1 MSLPNALAGRRLWL
15 LGVAS
20 LAALLALA
28 VAALGPLQQR
38 ASADG
43 HELPPNLA
51 FNLQLIEDSDN
62 IVPAGSELTVRAT
75 ISHSGSPVT
84 NTAAIEAP
92 ASAKAAGF
100 GSSEGV
106 LRVSGSFEWESESS
120 TGSRLNLANA
130 QFVAQANAGIDEAS
144 DVIVGI
150 DDTSSAT
157 PKAALPNTARGR
169 FQAAAWDGRTMIARV
184 LASSAVLPSVQI
196 YEYSA
201 TDNSFSYRAQ
211 LQDAPTTNTGPGNN
225 ANWHERFAVG
235 RDDQISPNLS
245 PVAVW
250 HEDDNTAWLFIGSEG
265 HNHHTSNGQLTGA
278 VFVYKI
284 AYSATSAAVTLE
296 ATLEPVDRS
305 GATPTTPEASNL
317 KDASPNAR
325 ADYGSSLALSAD
337 GSTLV
342 VAARQMNHIG
352 ALYVYTR
359 PSGAN
364 EDWGDITYAAGV
376 KVTPVVV
383 PAWGSGPSNRPFTPG
398 AAGTC
403 NAYCRAVT
411 AHEQREGA
419 SGEDDR
425 PLLGIGKIGISA
437 DGSVIAVGAPGKQYA
452 DDTAATAFSSGV
464 DNGQVF
470 IYEAPAGGWT
480 SVADVTGTA
489 IAARGAIPTHNA
501 FDPATHYSP
510 GPAKRITA
518 ATATLRPTG
527 SWTTTATEAENF
539 GVSVD
544 VSADGSTIAVSS
556 GFSSTATP
564 SGINAI
570 NRNANAYIFER
581 SGSSWSGDITSP
593 TAKYTL
599 HATNRQWAPYGFE
612 LNPAGDTLIFGQ
624 HAYVGVAG
632 RAVVIKKGDGWSSAT
647 IPEAAITASDTMW
660 QLTQPAFDGST
671 FGTNFGV
678 PLYNLDGDRLLISA
692 PGDQGGGNHPGSV
705 WNWHVTGAPVCT
717 SRTLDDLTTTTC
729 PIAIPDMG
737 KVVIP
742 NGSPDGAF
750 TISGSVKLTRGSDDS
765 TIRDTLEVTVG
776 KVDEVASVSIGVAP
790 DLKDP
795 TTSND
800 DTTYPTVL
808 RASGAKTRLQLKI
821 LNSGGKATA
830 AGNLASVLV
839 TSTGGRLSLV
849 SAADAP
855 NNATSTSCADLS
867 CQITTS
873 SINAGNA
880 ANILLQLEHNNRP
893 TTARIS
899 VQVLS
904 SSGTSLRAEPLEITL
919 AGPAETISVAA
930 PIVGVLNVD
939 QVGSDD
945 DGNDVDTAT
954 GATQDELLLAVSA
967 MDAGGNTVAV
977 PRATSGRVTVS
988 DPDGNRVRS
997 GITATFPARKNP
1009 GENITTGCTT
1019 TSTDGSGG
1027 TCPGA
1032 AAGDPRRDATSADNP
1047 AIVTSAG
1054 LFQVKIDVDAAASSP
1069 LKGGE
1074 YTVEV
1079 TAGGKSG
1086 TAKFNVSGGPA
1097 ATGFDLMGPEGR
1109 QAVGTQFTVEAT
1121 INDSEGN
1128 PVPDGTSV
1136 TWVAPRTTSGA
1147 GRATLVVSTNEVNRT
1162 KDGKA
1167 SNTYLVVGAGSVVI
1181 RATAGAG
1188 ADAVSVQLGGA
1199 APTAEPANPADALS
1213 SRNPDAY
1220 TTWRGEGRTSAADL
1234 LAGLDNISSV
1244 LLWLNGE
1251 WLRYGVVDGVEIPG
1265 SRDFTVNPGQ
1275 VLWLSR

>member
-38 ASADG
+38 ALADG
-43 HELPPNLA
+43 HELPPGLA
-51 FNLQLIEDSDN
+51 FNLQLIEDSDD

-75 ISHSGSPVT
+75 VSHSGAPIA
-84 NTAAIEAP
+84 NTAAIEARP
-92 ASAKAAGF
+92 ADKAAGF
-100 GSSEGV
+100 ALSEGV

-130 QFVAQANAGIDEAS
+130 QLVALANAGIDEAD

-150 DDTSSAT
+150 DETSTAT
-157 PKAALPNTARGR
+157 PKAALANTARGR

-184 LASSAVLPSVQI
+184 LASSAVLPAVQI

-211 LQDAPTTNTGPGNN
+211 LQDTSTGPGRNTG
-225 ANWHERFAVG
+225 WHERFAAG
-235 RDDQISPNLS
+235 RDDQISANLS
-245 PVAVW
+245 PIAVW

-265 HNHHTSNGQLTGA
+265 YNHASSGGQLIGG
-278 VFVYKI
+278 VHIYKI
-284 AYSATSAAVTLE
+284 TYTATAASVSHE
-296 ATLEPVDRS
+296 HTLEPTV
-305 GATPTTPEASNL
+305 ASTVNNSESWNR
-317 KDASPNAR
+317 KDTGGR
-325 ADYGSSLALSAD
+325 AEYGSSLALSAD

-352 ALYVYTR
+352 ALYVYTK
-359 PSGAN
+359 PTSSGS
-364 EDWGDITYAAGV
+364 WGDVTYASGV

-383 PAWGSGPSNRPFTPG
+383 PAWGSGNTNRPFTPG
-398 AAGTC
+398 ATGTC

-437 DGSVIAVGAPGKQYA
+437 DGTVIAVGAPAKQYA
-452 DDTAATAFSSGV
+452 DDTAATAFSGGV

-470 IYEAPAGGWT
+470 VYEAPAGGWT
-480 SVADVTGTA
+480 SVADVTGTE
-489 IAARGAIPTHNA
+489 IVGRGAIPTHNQ
-501 FDPATHYSP
+501 FDPATHYST

-556 GFSSTATP
+556 GFSSATTP

-570 NRNANAYIFER
+570 NRNVAAYVFER

-599 HATNRQWAPYGFE
+599 HTANRNWAPYGFE
-612 LNPAGDTLIFGQ
+612 LNPAGDTLVFGQ
-624 HAYVGVAG
+624 RTYDSHNG
-632 RAVVIKKGDGWSSAT
+632 RAVVIKKGSGWSSAT
-647 IPEAAITASDTMW
+647 IPTTEITASDTMW

-678 PLYNLDGDRLLISA
+678 PLYNLDGDMLLISA
-692 PGDQGGGNHPGSV
+692 PGDASGGNHPGSV
-705 WNWHVTGAPVCT
+705 WNWHVPGDPVCT
-717 SRTLDDLTTTTC
+717 SRTLDDITTSTC
-729 PIAIPDMG
+729 PVTIPDMG

-750 TISGSVKLTRGSDDS
+750 TISGSVKLTRGGEDS

-821 LNSGGKATA
+821 LNAGGKATA

-904 SSGTSLRAEPLEITL
+904 SGGKSLRAEPLEIVL
-919 AGPAETISVAA
+919 AGAAETISVAA
-930 PIVGVLNVD
+930 PVVGVLNVD

-945 DGNDVDTAT
+945 DGNDVDTTT

-967 MDAGGNTVAV
+967 KDAGGNTVAV

-1009 GENITTGCTT
+1009 GTAITTGCTT

-1032 AAGDPRRDATSADNP
+1032 AAGDPRRDATSNDNP

-1074 YTVEV
+1074 YTVTV
-1079 TAGGKSG
+1079 TAGGKTG
-1086 TAKFNVSGGPA
+1086 MAKFNVSGGPA

-1109 QAVGTQFTVEAT
+1109 QAIGEQFTVNAT
-1121 INDSEGN
+1121 VNDAEGN
-1128 PVPDGTSV
+1128 PVPDGTLV
-1136 TWVAPRTTSGA
+1136 TWYEPTETSGA
-1147 GRATLVVSTNEVNRT
+1147 GRATLAVSIDKVDRT

-1167 SNTYLVVGAGSVVI
+1167 SNTYLVVGAGSIYI
-1181 RATAGAG
+1181 RAIAGAG
-1188 ADAVSVQLGGA
+1188 ADVVTVQLGGA
-1199 APTAEPANPADALS
+1199 PAAVEAANPADALT

-1220 TTWRGEGRTSAADL
+1220 TTWRGTGRTSAADL
-1234 LAGLDNISSV
+1234 LAGLDGISSV

-1265 SRDFTVNPGQ
+1265 SRNFTINPGQ